1 MIFCSFPKSFTP
13 AVFKSKYWHEVIKTL
28 NIEAPAL
35 KVLSGKT
42 VPVRFVKIRRKISI
56 VEIDFSKVAGQKS
69 GAVIK
74 MELFLQVFFG
84 IFKNFLE

>member
-13 AVFKSKYWHEVIKTL
+13 AVFKIKYWHEVIKPL
-28 NIEAPAL
+28 NVEAPAL
-35 KVLSGKT
+35 KVLSEKT

-74 MELFLQVFFG
+74 MELFLKVFLR
-84 IFKNFLE
+84 IFKKFLE

>member
-1 MIFCSFPKSFTP
+1 MIFGSFPKSFTP

-35 KVLSGKT
+35 KVLSETT
-42 VPVRFVKIRRKISI
+42 VSVRFIKIRRKISI
-56 VEIDFSKVAGQKS
+56 VEIDFSKVARQKS

-74 MELFLQVFFG
+74 MELFLKVFLR
-84 IFKNFLE
+84 IFKKFLE

>member
-1 MIFCSFPKSFTP
+1 MIFGSFPKSFTP

-28 NIEAPAL
+28 NTEAPAL
-35 KVLSGKT
+35 KVLSETT

-56 VEIDFSKVAGQKS
+56 VEIDFSKAAGQKS